1 MFCDTGRCRASI
13 KAGRQGGDAGA
24 QGKPQPDAHGWREL
38 KGTDA
43 FSRTAGRKITAD
55 GKEGPGDRRVH
66 FTLASPP
73 ARLRW
78 RHGTARTRHD
88 GHITEPPQGHAP
100 HGRVKAEPPATSFD
114 IPHRVHSQG
123 KWRGEERTCADG
135 AHPFPEGTV
144 LPGSLVVHA
153 RTMPVRKK
161 GLPENGRTGSP
172 FIKALQC
179 SQTSI
184 SPEKAGLRP
193 PPGCYLPDS

>member
-78 RHGTARTRHD
+78 RHGTARTRHN
-88 GHITEPPQGHAP
+88 GHRVETPQGHAL
-100 HGRVKAEPPATSFD
+100 HGRVKAEPAATSFD

-123 KWRGEERTCADG
+123 KWRGENVRRWRTSVPVPGRNSPSWQSGCSCPRNASKEKGTAGKWTNRQSLHKG
-135 AHPFPEGTV
+135 ASVQSDQHQP
-144 LPGSLVVHA
+144 
-153 RTMPVRKK
+153 
-161 GLPENGRTGSP
+161 
-172 FIKALQC
+172 
-179 SQTSI
+179 
-184 SPEKAGLRP
+184 
-193 PPGCYLPDS
+193 